1 VKKSSDQEFIEAWK
15 RTGGEAEEVR
25 RILGLRGVRSVYER
39 RNTLEERHG
48 IKLPS
53 AGLGQG
59 HARPDV
65 GEEAGPVN
73 DYLQRVPIDGF
84 AGSII
89 VSSDHHYWPGQ
100 GPSLA
105 HRALLEVTKEIK
117 PKVQILNGDVFDGAR
132 LSRFP
137 RNGWEWQPKVR
148 DELEEAKERTAEIR
162 HAYRGARPIRTVG
175 NHCIRFDRYL
185 SMHASEMEQVIGA
198 RLKDHLTAWE
208 ECLSVFVNGHTM
220 IKHRFHGGIH
230 AAYNNTLR
238 AGTNI
243 VTGHTHHL
251 EVKPWGDYR
260 GRRYGVQTGA
270 VADIGGPQFGY
281 TEDNPTPWC
290 SGFAVLTFTAD
301 GTLLY
306 PELCEV
312 RNGVA
317 WFRGQKVVSEKKARV
332 AA

>member
-1 VKKSSDQEFIEAWK
+1 MPKKSTDEEFIEAWK
-15 RTGGEAEEVR
+15 RCGGQAQEVR
-25 RILGLRGVRSVYER
+25 RIIGLRDVRGVYDR
-39 RNTLEERHG
+39 RNKIEARYG

-53 AGLGQG
+53 STAGNGF
-59 HARPDV
+59 HRPDA
-65 GEEAGPVN
+65 GEEPGPIN
-73 DYLQRVPIDGF
+73 DYLQRLTLDGF

-89 VSSDHHYWPGQ
+89 ISSDHHYWPNQ
-100 GPSLA
+100 APSLA
-105 HRALLEVTKEIK
+105 HRALLEVTKEVR

-137 RNGWEWQPKVR
+137 RNGWEYQPRVK
-148 DELEEAKERTAEIR
+148 DELDEAKERTSEIR
-162 HAYRGARPIRTVG
+162 HAYRGARAIRTVG

-185 SMHASEMEQVIGA
+185 AMHASEMEQVIGA
-198 RLKDHLTAWE
+198 RLKDHLPAWE

-270 VADIGGPQFGY
+270 IADVGGPQFSY

-290 SGFAVLTFTAD
+290 SGFAVLTFTAE

-312 RNGVA
+312 RDGTA
-317 WFRGQKVVSEKKARV
+317 WFRGQKVVSDRKKV